1 MKKFV
6 SLMVVGMVML
16 WALGVAC
23 AGDKDDAKALVKK
36 AAAFLKENG
45 KEKAFAEISNPHGK
59 FVKGEL
65 YVFVFDPK
73 GVMLA
78 HGANAKLIG
87 KNLYDLKDPDGVYF
101 TRDILAVAK
110 KGGGWTPKYK
120 FTNPATKK
128 IANKVT
134 YGEPVG
140 ELTVACGVYE

>member
-1 MKKFV
+1 MKKFI
-6 SLMVVGMVML
+6 SLMVAGMVML
-16 WALGVAC
+16 GTLGVAC
-23 AGDKDDAKALVKK
+23 AGDKEDAKALVKK
-36 AAAFLKENG
+36 ASAFLKENG
-45 KEKAFAEISNPHGK
+45 KEKAFPEISNQHGK

-87 KNLYDLKDPDGVYF
+87 KNLYDLKDPDGIYF
-101 TRDILAVAK
+101 TRDILNVAK

-128 IANKVT
+128 IENKVT
-134 YGEPVG
+134 YAEPVG
-140 ELTVACGVYE
+140 DLTVACGVYE

>member
-1 MKKFV
+1 
-6 SLMVVGMVML
+6 MVML
-16 WALGVAC
+16 GSIGVAC
-23 AGDKDDAKALVKK
+23 ASQKDDAKALVKK
-36 AAAFLKENG
+36 AAAYMKENG
-45 KEKAFAEISNPHGK
+45 NEKAFAEISNQHGK
-59 FVKGEL
+59 FVKGDL

-101 TRDILAVAK
+101 TRDILNVAK

-120 FTNPATKK
+120 FTNPTSKK
-128 IANKVT
+128 IENKIT

-140 ELTVACGVYE
+140 DLTVACGIYE